1 MFFVKWLST
10 LLILM
15 KLFSSLFII
24 FFFSSLSFNANAA
37 TGCLSSST
45 TYTYINPE
53 GRNRNGVPS
62 YYHRYESDRIAS
74 TNTYCQ
80 VNTGEGCYIYAT
92 RDGYSSSPGT
102 IVQYSLVNNCPIDDY
117 VSYIVMGFAIIG
129 FVYLKKL

>member
-1 MFFVKWLST
+1 MVLNT
-10 LLILM
+10 IDLM

-24 FFFSSLSFNANAA
+24 FFFSSLSFSAKAA

-53 GRNRNGVPS
+53 GKNRNGVPS

-74 TNTYCQ
+74 NNTYCQ
-80 VNTGEGCYIYAT
+80 VNTGEGCYIYST
-92 RDGYSSSPGT
+92 RDGYTSSPGT

-117 VSYIVMGFAIIG
+117 VGYIVCGFAIIG
-129 FVYLKKL
+129 FLSLKKL